1 MMKRKVLFLG
11 LVGSLFYLVIIN
23 GHSSPQKWA
32 GSIETKDGVKIISNP
47 DQPVFGDVR
56 YDLEEVWVLGKEK
69 NENDLFASIYD
80 VQVDAQGNIYV
91 SDIRDRRVK
100 KFNAEG
106 KYLRNIGRMGQG
118 PGEFQGARN
127 LAVDDLSGDI
137 YLADL
142 LKVHRYDRECAYQN
156 SIPINGFFENF
167 YVDKEGAFWARMSYF
182 DEKTG
187 QGKAFD
193 KISSH
198 GELIKRITK
207 LSASDTGSLRRGAKD
222 SVTVTSGPKHGYE
235 PELLVSRVDGQT
247 FLWAVSNEYALN
259 MIDTQGNLSFKIL
272 KKEEPQPFSN
282 QEKDKI
288 LNGFRADVRA
298 KIELPK
304 FKPFLKKVFADS
316 EGRIYVQKVRSPLD
330 EKEDY
335 PCDIFSKEGY
345 YLYRV
350 RFDVEPAVIKNGFL
364 YSVVRDRE
372 SSYQLV
378 KKYRIK
384 NWDRIEKRIPG

>member
-1 MMKRKVLFLG
+1 MGLFG
-11 LVGSLFYLVIIN
+11 LLSNLVIN
-23 GHSSPQKWA
+23 GHGSPQKWA

-47 DQPVFGDVR
+47 NQPAFGDVR

-69 NENDLFASIYD
+69 DENDLFASIYD

-91 SDIRDRRVK
+91 SDIKDRRVK
-100 KFNAEG
+100 KFSAEG
-106 KYLRNIGRMGQG
+106 KYLRDIGRMGQG

-127 LAVDDLSGDI
+127 LAVDDSSGDI

-142 LKVHRYDRECAYQN
+142 LKVHRYDRNGAYQN

-167 YVDKEGAFWARMSYF
+167 FIDKDGALWGRMSYF

-193 KISSH
+193 KISPH
-198 GELIKRITK
+198 GELTKRITK
-207 LSASDTGSLRRGAKD
+207 FSPSETSSLRRGAEG
-222 SVTVTSGPKHGYE
+222 SVIVTAGPKHGYE
-235 PELLVSRVDGQT
+235 AEFVVSRIDGQT

-259 MIDTQGNLSFKIL
+259 TVDIQGNLSLKIL
-272 KKEEPQPFSN
+272 KQEEPQSFSN
-282 QEKDKI
+282 KEEDKI
-288 LNGFRADVRA
+288 LSGFRVDLRA

-304 FKPFLKKVFADS
+304 FKPFIKKAFADS
-316 EGRIYVQKVRSPLD
+316 EGRIYVQRVRSPLD

-335 PCDIFSKEGY
+335 PCDIFSKDGY

-350 RFDVEPAVIKNGFL
+350 RLDVEPAIIKSGFL
-364 YSVVRDRE
+364 YSIVRERE

-384 NWDRIEKRIPG
+384 NWDRIEKRISG